1 MTFFRTPLALVLG
14 LLVVSSVGSARA
26 AETGSFS
33 LDHAPPAP
41 PGGPF
46 FVAPTA
52 AVADDR
58 VVAIAVVGSYA
69 SDPLVLVGADD
80 GAREGAVVSDLFLL
94 HLGASGQIWPN
105 LSLDLDLPV
114 ALVAQ
119 GDDPVIDG
127 TTYVSPGDAGLGDV
141 RLGARYRFF
150 GKTGAPL
157 ELAGQLALFLPTGD
171 PDKFLGDGSTHA
183 SLAGIANGVLRSF
196 VWSASLGSELRGS
209 VDYAGTTQGT
219 TLRYALGA
227 AARVGPDQRITFGPE
242 LYGSLVL
249 EDPAGHTAHS
259 ELLVGGRFALNDEV
273 ELGLS
278 GGPGLGTG
286 VGTPAARVFMG
297 FAYAPHTRPPSPDR
311 DRDGV
316 PDGADICP
324 DERGARSSHPERNG
338 CPERLDRDEDGI
350 ADSVDVCPMD
360 VGVAS
365 DDAAKNGCPAQRDAD
380 RDGVADEVDACP
392 NQAGV
397 ATADPKRSGCPSDKD
412 GDGVSDAD
420 DACPDVRGVKSPEKA
435 QNGCLEDADRDGISD
450 DQDACF
456 DQAGVPDPDPLKHGC
471 PRTSAAVLSG
481 NSIVITQAVLF
492 ERGKDVILKESSPL
506 LDDVAHVLV
515 DHPELTRVEV
525 QGHTDDSGSGKR
537 NAALSRARAEAVV
550 DALVERGI
558 SKERLV
564 AKGFGA
570 QRPVASNGTA
580 EGREK
585 NRRVEFRVLE
595 RLP

>member
-1 MTFFRTPLALVLG
+1 MTPLRTRLGPLLG
-14 LLVVSSVGSARA
+14 LLVASSSGLAMA

-33 LDHAPPAP
+33 LDHAAPAP
-41 PGGPF
+41 PGGAF
-46 FVAPTA
+46 FVAPSA
-52 AVADDR
+52 AVPDER
-58 VVAIAVVGSYA
+58 VVAVAVVGSYA

-80 GAREGAVVSDLFLL
+80 GATEGAVVSDMFVL

-105 LSLDLDLPV
+105 LSVDLGLPV

-127 TTYVSPGDAGLGDV
+127 TTYASPGDAGLGDV
-141 RLGARYRFF
+141 RLGGRYRFF

-171 PDKFLGDGSTHA
+171 PDKFLGDGTTHA
-183 SLAGIANGVLRSF
+183 SLDAIASGVLPSF
-196 VWSASLGSELRGS
+196 VWSASLGSDLREA

-219 TLRYALGA
+219 ALRYALGA
-227 AARVGPDQRITFGPE
+227 AARLGPERRIRVGPE

-259 ELLVGGRFALNDEV
+259 ELLIGGRFAVNDEV
-273 ELGLS
+273 ELGLAA
-278 GGPGLGTG
+278 GPGLGTG
-286 VGTPAARVFMG
+286 VGTPAARVFAG
-297 FAYAPHTRPPSPDR
+297 ITYAPKTRLPAVDR

-316 PDGADICP
+316 PDGADVCP
-324 DERGARSSHPERNG
+324 DERGSRSSDPKQNG
-338 CPERLDRDEDGI
+338 CPERVDGDEDGV
-350 ADSVDVCPMD
+350 ADASDACPRD

-365 DDAAKNGCPAQRDAD
+365 DDPAKNGCPAQRDED
-380 RDGVADEVDACP
+380 RDGVPDDVDACP
-392 NQAGV
+392 RAAGV
-397 ATADPKRSGCPSDKD
+397 AVDDAKKNGCPPDKD
-412 GDGVSDAD
+412 NDGVPDAD
-420 DACPDVRGVKSPEKA
+420 DACPDVRGVKSPDKA

-481 NSIVITQAVLF
+481 NSIVITQSVLF
-492 ERGKDVILKESSPL
+492 EQGKDVILKESSSL

-515 DHPELTRVEV
+515 DHPELVRVEV

-550 DALVERGI
+550 DALVGRGI
-558 SKERLV
+558 AKERLV

-570 QRPVASNGTA
+570 LRPVASNGTA

-595 RLP
+595 RSP